1 MLDVGRRRCAVA
13 SMGLLLTL
21 LYLHLPLLAASAP
34 TGTVLRPL
42 RPLSLGDIVS
52 VRGGSYQH
60 EPNSHAPM
68 TLADIDSR
76 TTIPYQQVSHQKFPS
91 ITKLFCAYLEELKRF
106 SPAIY
111 WGTLSSAFI
120 FVLWQLPPSTGVPT
134 ALNNHFV
141 CSSQNLRRRRF
152 HTVITSSV
160 SHASLQH
167 LALNLYAF
175 HSFGRSVKTALSVY
189 GISLGSFI
197 CAAAV
202 FSSGVFLLIDRVR
215 GSRGSCFGLSGVTL
229 ACLAFDSLRYPT
241 KELKLFVS
249 FVPIVLQ
256 SYVVFVGLLAFSVA
270 GALGLAGRSNVAHA
284 THLGGLVFGY
294 LFFEAFKKGWIG
306 LFRHRLRGSWLAR
319 FEKR

>member
-1 MLDVGRRRCAVA
+1 MGDHRRCAVA
-13 SMGLLLTL
+13 DSTMGLLLTL
-21 LYLHLPLLAASAP
+21 LCLPLLAASAP
-34 TGTVLRPL
+34 TSTTGTVLRPL
-42 RPLSLGDIVS
+42 RPLNSLGDIVS
-52 VRGGSYQH
+52 LRGGSYHH
-60 EPNSHAPM
+60 EDNAHTPM
-68 TLADIDSR
+68 TLGDIDSR
-76 TTIPYQQVSHQKFPS
+76 TTIPLRQVQKPPS
-91 ITKLFCAYLEELKRF
+91 IMKLFCAYLEELKRF

-111 WGTLSSAFI
+111 RGTLASIFI
-120 FVLWQLPPSTGVPT
+120 FALWQFPASTGLPT

-152 HTVITSSV
+152 HTVLTSSI

-167 LALNLYAF
+167 LVLNLYGF
-175 HSFGRSVKTALSVY
+175 HSFGRSVKTTLSVY

-215 GSRGSCFGLSGVTL
+215 GARGSCFGLSGVTL
-229 ACLAFDSLRYPT
+229 ACLAFDSLRNPT
-241 KELKLFVS
+241 KELRLFVS

-256 SYVVFVGLLAFSVA
+256 SYIVFAGLLAFSVA
-270 GALGLAGRSNVAHA
+270 GILGLAGRSNVAHS

-294 LFFEAFKKGWIG
+294 LYFEAFKHGWIS
-306 LFRHRLRGSWLAR
+306 LLHHRLRRAFAK